1 MSRKFLVYAI
11 IFFAVAVCTEQ
22 IQKNTLGMSY
32 GQLDSDRNHIITVR
46 INDQNIEVK
55 MENKIV
61 YGGTDATLGI
71 QRAVNFFP
79 DGGEVYLYNGTY
91 DISDRL
97 NLTEGTFLHGQ
108 GNSTVLDFT
117 SLAENKSAIALGEG
131 AHLSD
136 IKITGSLSPLPRDFT
151 QAVRTSDDTIIENVS
166 IHKMGYGIDTTK
178 SKNVTLSDIECKFI
192 QSVRDWA
199 ACIHASNTV
208 DLVVNR
214 FTVADSNRGVELDAR
229 AKNVTVQNGDIIRV
243 KNFNNTGH
251 EAFSLDAHSH
261 DGEGGVDDI
270 VFKDVTIKDSYA
282 PSVKVASEQ
291 ISMNG
296 NYATKDLPR
305 KVLFENITVI
315 NPNSSWQVNGD
326 DIALKDNNV
335 INSKHDILILYKNSR
350 NVLVQNTIAR
360 PVSAD
365 KCLICNTP
373 RDSNIKNLSVINN
386 TAIVD
391 SGKVGPTMAFY
402 GVEGLDII
410 ENRILNAPRST
421 DAIRTETV
429 SDLNLVDNNVSYQE
443 RAPVNYSNTS
453 LESGHFPLNVKYSRT
468 DSILHSLK
476 YDKSLGGR
484 EGMVYKISG
493 EFANDSTKEY
503 KNETYGI
510 TLKYPSEWRRVDW
523 RSLPDFI
530 SFYDVNPDD
539 NFTEVVQFY
548 SRYQGSSDRYAE
560 GIDIAVQNL
569 TQTNSLNEYSSQ
581 ALDYYKQY
589 SDFQLESQDEDLFL
603 SNIPAYRLVF
613 TFVSDGFDLKWMET
627 GTVKHN
633 KLYRV
638 IFFAENQKFD
648 EFLPVV
654 EQIINSIEIADGIQ
668 NDSIR
673 RS

>member
-1 MSRKFLVYAI
+1 
-11 IFFAVAVCTEQ
+11 
-22 IQKNTLGMSY
+22 
-32 GQLDSDRNHIITVR
+32 
-46 INDQNIEVK
+46 
-55 MENKIV
+55 
-61 YGGTDATLGI
+61 
-71 QRAVNFFP
+71 
-79 DGGEVYLYNGTY
+79 
-91 DISDRL
+91 
-97 NLTEGTFLHGQ
+97 
-108 GNSTVLDFT
+108 
-117 SLAENKSAIALGEG
+117 
-131 AHLSD
+131 
-136 IKITGSLSPLPRDFT
+136 
-151 QAVRTSDDTIIENVS
+151 
-166 IHKMGYGIDTTK
+166 
-178 SKNVTLSDIECKFI
+178 
-192 QSVRDWA
+192 
-199 ACIHASNTV
+199 
-208 DLVVNR
+208 
-214 FTVADSNRGVELDAR
+214 
-229 AKNVTVQNGDIIRV
+229 
-243 KNFNNTGH
+243 
-251 EAFSLDAHSH
+251 
-261 DGEGGVDDI
+261 
-270 VFKDVTIKDSYA
+270 
-282 PSVKVASEQ
+282 
-291 ISMNG
+291 
-296 NYATKDLPR
+296 
-305 KVLFENITVI
+305 
-315 NPNSSWQVNGD
+315 
-326 DIALKDNNV
+326 
-335 INSKHDILILYKNSR
+335 
-350 NVLVQNTIAR
+350 
-360 PVSAD
+360 
-365 KCLICNTP
+365 
-373 RDSNIKNLSVINN
+373 
-386 TAIVD
+386 
-391 SGKVGPTMAFY
+391 
-402 GVEGLDII
+402 
-410 ENRILNAPRST
+410 
-421 DAIRTETV
+421 
-429 SDLNLVDNNVSYQE
+429 LNLVDNNVSYQE
-443 RAPVNYSNTS
+443 RAPVNYSNAS

-503 KNETYGI
+503 KNGTYGI